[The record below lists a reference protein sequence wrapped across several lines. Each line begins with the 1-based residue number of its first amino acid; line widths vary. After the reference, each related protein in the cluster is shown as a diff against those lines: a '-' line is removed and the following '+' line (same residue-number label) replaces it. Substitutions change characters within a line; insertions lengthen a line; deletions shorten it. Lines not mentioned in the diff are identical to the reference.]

1 MRTWRVGTVSMGA
14 SLLLLGVFLFLS
26 RFLGM
31 ELVQVMMAWWPIL
44 LIVLG
49 IEILLY
55 LYLSR
60 QEKPMIKYDF
70 LSIFFVG
77 VLGMVGIG
85 FAVLSSTGVMG
96 KVEEAMTREER
107 SFELPTFSYGVDDSV
122 KRVVVRTT
130 DYPMTI
136 ETTAET
142 EVSMFGTY
150 RTETTKSKGKLLKSA
165 EDYVSANK
173 KGDTLFLN
181 VKTLPKESGP
191 FSTYQEMAAATI
203 LIPADV
209 ELEVIGNGNSLA
221 LNPRSLA
228 NNWSINGVSSV
239 DVDLDETAD
248 LKIAANGVDD
258 VSGEDGLWQVTEKG
272 NATGGI
278 EGVERNAIYQSGEG
292 KYQINI
298 SNPNYVSL
306 NKN

>member
-1 MRTWRVGTVSMGA
+1 
-14 SLLLLGVFLFLS
+14 
-26 RFLGM
+26 M
-31 ELVQVMMAWWPIL
+31 ELVQVMTAWWPVL

-55 LYLSR
+55 LFLSR

-77 VLGMVGIG
+77 VLGMVGIA
-85 FAVLSSTGVMG
+85 FAVLSSTGLMG
-96 KVEEAMTREER
+96 KVEEAIAREER
-107 SFELPTFSYGVDDSV
+107 SFELPAYAYKMDDSI

-130 DYPMTI
+130 GYPMTI
-136 ETTAET
+136 ETTEEK

-150 RTETTKSKGKLLKSA
+150 RTETTKSKEKLVKSA

-181 VKTLPKESGP
+181 VKTLPNESGL
-191 FSTYQEMAAATI
+191 FSTYQEMAATI

-209 ELEVIGNGNSLA
+209 KLEVIGNGNSLT
-221 LNPRSLA
+221 LNPRSLV
-228 NNWSINGVSSV
+228 NNWSINGVSSI
-239 DVDLDETAD
+239 DVELNETSD

-258 VSGEDGLWQVTEKG
+258 VSGEDGAWQVTEKG
-272 NATGGI
+272 NQNGGI
-278 EGVERNAIYQSGEG
+278 EGVERNAVYQSGEG

-298 SNPNYVSL
+298 SNANYVSL

>member
-14 SLLLLGVFLFLS
+14 SLLLLGVILFLS

-31 ELVQVMMAWWPIL
+31 ELVHVMTAWWPIL

-60 QEKPMIKYDF
+60 QEKSMIKYDF

-77 VLGMVGIG
+77 VLGMVGIA
-85 FAVLSSTGVMG
+85 FAILSSTGVMG
-96 KVEEAMTREER
+96 KVEEAMAREER
-107 SFELPTFSYGVDDSV
+107 SFELPAYAYKMDDSI

-130 DYPMTI
+130 GYAMTI
-136 ETTAET
+136 ETTAER

-150 RTETTKSKGKLLKSA
+150 RTETTSRKEKLVKSA
-165 EDYVSANK
+165 DDYVFANK
-173 KGDTLFLN
+173 KGDTLYLN
-181 VKTLPKESGP
+181 VKTLPNESGP
-191 FSTYQEMAAATI
+191 FSTYQEMAATI

-209 ELEVIGNGNSLA
+209 KLEVIGNGNSLT
-221 LNPRSLA
+221 LNPRSLV
-228 NNWSINGVSSV
+228 NNWSISGASSI
-239 DVDLDETAD
+239 DVELNETSD

-258 VSGEDGLWQVTEKG
+258 VSGEDGAWQVTEKG
-272 NATGGI
+272 NQNGGV
-278 EGVERNAIYQSGEG
+278 EGVERNAVYQSGEG

-298 SNPNYVSL
+298 SNANFVSL